1 MAIAEN
7 ASTPAIVTGT
17 GTGALTTASFSPPAG
32 SLLVALVGG
41 GWSNGRITVAMSDS
55 VSGAWQPA
63 VIANDIGGNGVY
75 GFAAVYYRYLAS
87 APGSMTVTATY
98 SGFSGSGAGGRQLA
112 VRVLTG
118 AASVQGGATAKTTL
132 STSMSSLT
140 TSITT
145 TTAGSVVYGAADDA
159 RSAETMAA
167 SANTVFCSANGGTN
181 PFPSSN
187 DTVTLA
193 AIKSV
198 QATGSP
204 GQMSMGVSLGFSSDQ
219 GELALFEV
227 LPSGGTPVSKVPVP
241 RTWTTGEV
249 VTDAELNK
257 EVRDAISFLLSPPR
271 AVVTVL
277 GAPFNIATGNSTGPI
292 TAWDTVLSNGDTM
305 WSPSKPSR
313 LTANTPGR
321 YQLAIYIHFP
331 YSSGSPTG
339 DLHVGLA
346 LNSNGAAWGS
356 ATQLEEDSRPGSTSA
371 RLGTSC
377 SLIFE
382 QFLNTGDYI
391 EAHAW
396 QYTGGTLSIT
406 NTQFTCQFSA
416 LWVSSS

>member
-1 MAIAEN
+1 MAILED
-7 ASTPAIVTGT
+7 ASTPAVATGT
-17 GTGALTTASFSPPAG
+17 GQAAITTASFSPPAN
-32 SLLVALVGG
+32 SLLVVLVGA
-41 GWSNGRITVAMSDS
+41 GWSGSQLGAAISDS
-55 VSGAWQPA
+55 VSGAWTPA
-63 VIANDIGGNGVY
+63 VMANDLTSRAAY
-75 GFAAVYYRYLAS
+75 GYAAVFFRYLSS
-87 APGSMTVTATY
+87 APGAMTVTATY
-98 SGFSGSGAGGRQLA
+98 SGFSGAGAGGRLLA

-118 AASVQGGATAKTTL
+118 AASVQNGATAKRTL
-132 STSMSSLT
+132 NAYTNSLT

-145 TTAGSVVYGAADDA
+145 TTAGSVVYGIADDA

-167 SANTVFCSANGGTN
+167 SSGTSFCSANGGTN

-204 GQMSMGVSLGFSSDQ
+204 GSLSLGVSLSAASDQ

-249 VTDAELNK
+249 VTDTEMNT
-257 EVRDAISFLLSPPR
+257 EVRNAVSFLLSPPR

-277 GAPFNIATGNSTGPI
+277 GAPFNVPTGNATGPI
-292 TAWDTVLSNGDTM
+292 TAWDTQISNSDTM

-321 YQLAIYIHFP
+321 YQLTIYIHFQ
-331 YSSGSPTG
+331 YSSAATTANF
-339 DLHVGLA
+339 HVGLA
-346 LNSNGAAWGS
+346 LNSNGAAWSS
-356 ATQLEEDSRPGSTSA
+356 ANQLEEDARPGTTSG

-377 SLIFE
+377 SLTFE
-382 QFLNTGDYI
+382 QFLNTGDYV
-391 EAHAW
+391 EAYAFHN
-396 QYTGGTLSIT
+396 TGNTESIP
-406 NTQFTCQFSA
+406 NTQFSCQFSA
-416 LWVSSS
+416 LWVSSQ